1 MKLVLWVLTA
11 IAVALSPAM
20 SLAQSTPGD
29 ARKAEKAGEP
39 RPAGDGAGA
48 GQIMKDSWLTTKA
61 KMALVTDKRVKA
73 RHIQVETQGGI
84 VTLRGKVASAEE
96 RTATEEVARGIS
108 GATSVNSALQVVPEE
123 QRKSVDAK
131 DDGIE
136 KAVKG
141 RLDKDEYLKDTDI
154 KVRSDN
160 SVVTLIGKV
169 PDHKTRVRASDLT
182 RGVPGVRAVRNEL
195 AQKG

>member
-1 MKLVLWVLTA
+1 MRW
-11 IAVALSPAM
+11 
-20 SLAQSTPGD
+20 SLG
-29 ARKAEKAGEP
+29 
-39 RPAGDGAGA
+39 
-48 GQIMKDSWLTTKA
+48 TTKA
-61 KMALVTDKRVKA
+61 KTALVTDKRVKA
-73 RHIQVETQGGI
+73 RHIKVETQGGI

-96 RTATEEVARGIS
+96 RTAAEEVARGIS

-131 DDGIE
+131 DAGIE

-141 RLDKDEYLKDTDI
+141 RLDKDEYLKDIDI

-169 PDHKTRVRASDLT
+169 PDRKTRARASDLT
-182 RGVPGVRAVRNEL
+182 RGVPGVKAVRNEL

>member
-1 MKLVLWVLTA
+1 
-11 IAVALSPAM
+11 
-20 SLAQSTPGD
+20 
-29 ARKAEKAGEP
+29 
-39 RPAGDGAGA
+39 
-48 GQIMKDSWLTTKA
+48 
-61 KMALVTDKRVKA
+61 MALVTDKRVKA
-73 RHIQVETQGGI
+73 RHIKVETQGGI

-96 RTATEEVARGIS
+96 RTAAEEVARGIS

-136 KAVKG
+136 KTVKG
-141 RLDKDEYLKDTDI
+141 RLDKDEYLKGTDI

-169 PDHKTRVRASDLT
+169 TDHKTRARASDLT

>member
-1 MKLVLWVLTA
+1 MKLVLWVLTVV
-11 IAVALSPAM
+11 AVALSPAM
-20 SLAQSTPGD
+20 SLAQSTVGD

-39 RPAGDGAGA
+39 TRPAGDGV

-73 RHIQVETQGGI
+73 RHIKVETLGGI
-84 VTLRGKVASAEE
+84 VSLRGKVASAEE
-96 RTATEEVARGIS
+96 RIAAEEVARGIS

-169 PDHKTRVRASDLT
+169 PDHKIRARASDLT